1 MAFDDFSMS
10 SETETEEVI
19 LARHKKEQKEL
30 VGRTTGMKK
39 QANKN
44 TRKAVLKQ
52 IKEMEDEL
60 KKRQEQEL
68 KEFHGKSVM
77 LNGNVV
83 DGVTEGNEGEEEEE
97 ELTPEKLLAQL
108 ELDSKENETITSV
121 DIPVLESNSELAG
134 GQKKKRN
141 RRKEKL
147 AQREAEMKRIQEEAR
162 EEQGQKPDLRSI
174 ELNNIKELC
183 DLQHVKQYDI
193 TPDGHCLFA
202 SIADQLKIRQ
212 NIDVRV
218 KDLRRNAADF
228 IKEHPDDFIPFLFDE
243 ETMSLKNIDEYVS
256 KLENTAMWGGD
267 LEILAL
273 SKVYDSPI
281 SVMMSGRAALRM
293 NEEGSN
299 PELKL
304 VYYQHAFGLG
314 EHYNSLHDA

>member
-1 MAFDDFSMS
+1 MS
-10 SETETEEVI
+10 SGAETEDVM
-19 LARHKKEQKEL
+19 LARHKKEAKDL

-44 TRKAVLKQ
+44 TRKNILKQ
-52 IKEMEDEL
+52 IKEMEDNL
-60 KKRQEQEL
+60 KQKHEQEL
-68 KEFHGKSVM
+68 KELYDVSAGIQA
-77 LNGNVV
+77 
-83 DGVTEGNEGEEEEE
+83 DEGARDESDDDDDD
-97 ELTPEKLLAQL
+97 ELTPEKLLSHL
-108 ELDSKENETITSV
+108 GLGNNESESKAS
-121 DIPVLESNSELAG
+121 DIPQTEQNSEEG
-134 GQKKKRN
+134 GRSQKKKRN

-174 ELNNIKELC
+174 ELKNIKDLC
-183 DLQHVKQYDI
+183 DIQHVVQYDI

-212 NIDVRV
+212 GIDVGV
-218 KDLRRNAADF
+218 KQLRKSAADY

-243 ETMSLKNIDEYVS
+243 ETMSLKNIDEYVN

-267 LEILAL
+267 LEVLAL

-281 SVMMSGRAALRM
+281 SVMMSGRAALHM